1 MIWIHAAVHAESCT
15 TASYD
20 WKIVYTDIVRLV
32 LVHGQVEVDIQT
44 TAHSL
49 IEEVATL
56 MMMIVIVCIIFCF
69 FNTWN
74 PSSLVINDYRNVV
87 CDEGRRILSII
98 SPEREMLMVMM
109 LLWG

>member
-1 MIWIHAAVHAESCT
+1 VW
-15 TASYD
+15 
-20 WKIVYTDIVRLV
+20 LV

-69 FNTWN
+69 FNT
-74 PSSLVINDYRNVV
+74 
-87 CDEGRRILSII
+87 
-98 SPEREMLMVMM
+98 
-109 LLWG
+109 